1 MMVAPFDYTSAF
13 GQGGPF
19 GGFAQGIQTGAQ
31 LAQMDERR
39 ALAAAQQQQA
49 LAAADAER
57 QKVLAQQAAMQRAQD
72 YQTGMARVLANPNRT
87 WADFEPLIAIA
98 PNKDQIDAIKAMGEQ
113 GDKRQLE
120 SRKAFTQQLLLAV
133 ESNPEIAKRILD
145 ERIGAETDAGRR
157 QTLELGRQMLDISPE
172 KTAQM
177 IELSGAMEFGKG
189 WYDGVKSVRDERRAA
204 ALAPFTLRKETAET
218 TIKEAEARLAPDRF
232 LAGLDLTR
240 AQIDQARAAQAA
252 SRAAAAASGAE
263 AKRKNA
269 EADQLAAG
277 VIPVDKRPEQETKF
291 RKEYTDLTKGY
302 QEVKSAYGR
311 VLSSQDNAV
320 GDLSLIF
327 GYMKML
333 DPGSVVR
340 EGEFAT
346 AQNAAGVPERVQN
359 IYNRVRAGERLSE
372 GQRKAFKG
380 QAEGLFK
387 QAGQQEATV
396 RTGLERIAKGYGLNT
411 ANIFLEQVESAPTAP
426 PAPPAPAP
434 PGQRPRPV
442 PGQRNV
448 TVEY

>member
-1 MMVAPFDYTSAF
+1 MATAFDYTSAF

-133 ESNPEIAKRILD
+133 ESDPEIAKRILD
-145 ERIGAETDAGRR
+145 DRIGAETDAGRR

-204 ALAPFTLRKETAET
+204 ALAPATLAAKKRENIPSSILEAIDYANLTPEQQKTFTALQVLKKPPAAVTRVEITNLEKGTSAELAKLVPDLYEQANSAASQLDDLPRYRAALNSAITGPFADQRLAVARVANALGFTGSKGITATTELIQGNADMALKSRSLLTGQGQITEGEQKLLLKARSADINFTKDELNTLFDVFDRAARAQYAKSTNLLKSAAGKSETAQMFLSN
-218 TIKEAEARLAPDRF
+218 IKPL
-232 LAGLDLTR
+232 
-240 AQIDQARAAQAA
+240 
-252 SRAAAAASGAE
+252 
-263 AKRKNA
+263 
-269 EADQLAAG
+269 
-277 VIPVDKRPEQETKF
+277 
-291 RKEYTDLTKGY
+291 
-302 QEVKSAYGR
+302 
-311 VLSSQDNAV
+311 
-320 GDLSLIF
+320 
-327 GYMKML
+327 
-333 DPGSVVR
+333 
-340 EGEFAT
+340 
-346 AQNAAGVPERVQN
+346 
-359 IYNRVRAGERLSE
+359 
-372 GQRKAFKG
+372 
-380 QAEGLFK
+380 
-387 QAGQQEATV
+387 
-396 RTGLERIAKGYGLNT
+396 
-411 ANIFLEQVESAPTAP
+411 SAPTQEAAIPGAP
-426 PAPPAPAP
+426 TAAPQMPT
-434 PGQRPRPV
+434 GFRVIR
-442 PGQRNV
+442 
-448 TVEY
+448 

>member
-1 MMVAPFDYTSAF
+1 MVAPFDYTSAF
-13 GQGGPF
+13 GQGGPLA
-19 GGFAQGIQTGAQ
+19 GFTQGIQTGAQ
-31 LAQMDERR
+31 LAQIDDRR

-57 QKVLAQQAAMQRAQD
+57 QKVMAQQAAMQRAQD
-72 YQTGMARVLANPNRT
+72 YQAGLIKVLSNPNRT
-87 WADFEPLIAIA
+87 WADFEPLIALA
-98 PNKDQIDAIKAMGEQ
+98 PNKDQIDAIRAMGEQ

-120 SRKAFTQQLLLAV
+120 NRKAFTQQILLAV
-133 ESNPEIAKRILD
+133 ESDPEIAKRILD
-145 ERIGAETDAGRR
+145 ERIGAEADPGRR
-157 QTLELGRQMLDISPE
+157 QTLELGRKMLDISPE
-172 KTAQM
+172 KAAQM
-177 IELSGAMEFGKG
+177 IELGGAMEFGKG
-189 WYDGVKSVRDERRAA
+189 WYDGVKSVREERRAA
-204 ALAPFTLRKETAET
+204 TMAPFTLRKETAEA

-232 LAGLDLTR
+232 LANLNLTQEQIKQ
-240 AQIDQARAAQAA
+240 AQAAQAA

-263 AKRKNA
+263 ARRKNA

-359 IYNRVRAGERLSE
+359 IYNRVLSGTRLSE

-380 QAEGLFK
+380 QAESLFK

-411 ANIFLEQVESAPTAP
+411 SNIFLEPVESTPTAP
-426 PAPPAPAP
+426 PEPTPS
-434 PGQRPRPV
+434 GQRPRPA

>member
-1 MMVAPFDYTSAF
+1 MAGSKE
-13 GQGGPF
+13 
-19 GGFAQGIQTGAQ
+19 Q
-31 LAQMDERR
+31 LE
-39 ALAAAQQQQA
+39 ALKAVGEGMSKEQQQVQHRSA
-49 LAAADAER
+49 
-57 QKVLAQQAAMQRAQD
+57 
-72 YQTGMARVLANPNRT
+72 G
-87 WADFEPLIAIA
+87 
-98 PNKDQIDAIKAMGEQ
+98 
-113 GDKRQLE
+113 
-120 SRKAFTQQLLLAV
+120 QLLVAL
-133 ESNPEIAKRILD
+133 ETNPEIAKAMLQQRVDATADPMEKSHYASMLKL
-145 ERIGAETDAGRR
+145 AETDPKLA
-157 QTLELGRQMLDISPE
+157 
-172 KTAQM
+172 AQG
-177 IELSGAMEFGKG
+177 IELAGGAQFGKD
-189 WYDGVKSVRDERRAA
+189 WIDNIAKARQVRREEQ
-204 ALAPFTLRKETAET
+204 LAPFTLRKETAEA

-240 AQIDQARAAQAA
+240 AQIDQARSAQAA

-359 IYNRVRAGERLSE
+359 VYNRVLSGTRLSE

-411 ANIFLEQVESAPTAP
+411 ANIFLEPVESAPTAP
-426 PAPPAPAP
+426 PAPAPRPGAPAGQ
-434 PGQRPRPV
+434 PGALQQQIPGYAPAGV
-442 PGQRNV
+442 PAAGV
-448 TVEY
+448 TPGAASIRSQADAIIRGGR